1 MMRKGLTRTGL
12 AAAAGAAAATVS
24 LAGAAVPASAAP
36 QAARTRP
43 APAALAMMAGCPV
56 TAYALSNGPAGA
68 VTPIRTA
75 TNKAGPA
82 IPIGNYPG
90 LIAITPNGKTAYV
103 SSNSGLTPV
112 RTATGTAGPAITV
125 GDDINYI
132 AFTPDGKTAYVAVD
146 AVGDTGIV
154 PVRTATNTPGPTIPL
169 AGAGTIA
176 ITPDGKTAYVSTN
189 SGVVPVRTATNKP
202 GPAIPVADPGA
213 IAITPDGKAVYVAS
227 YSNDDNGVTQYGTVT
242 PIPTGT
248 NTPGPA
254 IHVGLAPVAIA
265 ITPDGKTAYVLSEPV
280 DPTYGQ
286 PEEGSVTP
294 IRIATGTAGPA
305 IPVPPDS
312 HAIAITP
319 DGKTAYVLTSSYY
332 QLNTNQLEPGSVTP
346 IRTATNKP
354 GPAIPDP
361 DTNGGA
367 AAAMVFT
374 RGGKTAYLLN
384 SDAVIPIQTATNTPG
399 TAIPVAGNSTAIA
412 VTPPNCGC
420 R

>member
-1 MMRKGLTRTGL
+1 MMRRNMTRV
-12 AAAAGAAAATVS
+12 AYGAAVTALG
-24 LAGAAVPASAAP
+24 LAGAAVPAGAAT
-36 QAARTRP
+36 QAAGTRP
-43 APAALAMMAGCPV
+43 TASPARAAGCPV
-56 TAYALSNGPAGA
+56 AAYVLSTDPSGA
-68 VTPIRTA
+68 VTPIRVA
-75 TNKAGPA
+75 TNEAGPV

-90 LIAITPNGKTAYV
+90 LIAVTPDGKTAYV
-103 SSNSGLTPV
+103 SSNSGLTPI

-132 AFTPDGKTAYVAVD
+132 AFTPDGKTAYVAID
-146 AVGDTGIV
+146 AVGDTGVV
-154 PVRTATNTPGPTIPL
+154 PVRTATSKPGHTIPV
-169 AGAGTIA
+169 AGAGAIA
-176 ITPDGKTAYVSTN
+176 ITPDGKTAYVSSN
-189 SGVVPVRTATNKP
+189 SGVVPIRTTTNKP

-213 IAITPDGKAVYVAS
+213 IAITPDGKTIYAAS
-227 YSNDDNGVTQYGTVT
+227 YSNDDNGVTEYGTVT
-242 PIPTGT
+242 PIRTAT

-265 ITPDGKTAYVLSEPV
+265 ITPDGKTAYVLSEPT
-280 DPTYGQ
+280 DPTYGA

-332 QLNTNQLEPGSVTP
+332 EMNSNQLEPGSVTP
-346 IRTATNKP
+346 IRTATSKP

-361 DTNGGA
+361 DANGGA
-367 AAAMVFT
+367 AVAMVFT
-374 RGGKTAYLLN
+374 PDGRTAYLLN
-384 SDAVIPIQTATNTPG
+384 SDEVIPVRTATGTLG
-399 TAIPVAGNSTAIA
+399 TAIPVEGNNTAIA
-412 VTPPNCGC
+412 MIPAGRACC